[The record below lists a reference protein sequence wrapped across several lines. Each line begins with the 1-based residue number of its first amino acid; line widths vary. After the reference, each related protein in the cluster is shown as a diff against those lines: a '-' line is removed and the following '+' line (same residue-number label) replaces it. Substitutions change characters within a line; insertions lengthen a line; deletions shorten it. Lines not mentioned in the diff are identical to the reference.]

1 MRIRILVPIFLLLAI
16 GLMAQKPIPPKP
28 STLVNDYADMLTS
41 GEEQA
46 LERKLVAYD
55 DSTSIEIAVVVQESL
70 DGEAAFDY
78 SYRLA
83 EAWGVGS
90 GETNNGILL
99 YIAFQDRQIFVQ
111 TGYGAE
117 GFLPDALAKRIIEN
131 IIKPNFRNGEY
142 YLGIDRATD
151 AFMQLGSGEY
161 TPEEYQSS
169 EEGLPAY
176 VIILILLIIV
186 IVIFSLLGGSDDWG
200 DGGGYH
206 GGGRYDYDDF
216 GRRGRRRRSGGGW
229 VVIPG
234 GGGWSG
240 GGGGGG
246 WSGGGGGFGGFGGGG
261 FGGGGAGGS
270 W

>member
-1 MRIRILVPIFLLLAI
+1 MRLFWTTALIFLLSFSF
-16 GLMAQKPIPPKP
+16 GLAQKNIPPKP
-28 STLVNDYADMLTS
+28 NTLVNDYIGLLQNN
-41 GEEQA
+41 ERQA

-55 DSTSIEIAVVVQESL
+55 DSTSIQIAVVIDNSL
-70 DGEAAFDY
+70 EGEAAFDY

-83 EAWGVGS
+83 EAWGIGS

-99 YIAFQDRQIFVQ
+99 YIAYQDRELFIQ

-131 IIKPNFRNGEY
+131 IIKPNFRNGAY
-142 YLGIDRATD
+142 YQGIDRATSTI
-151 AFMQLGSGEY
+151 MQLGSGEY
-161 TPEEYQSS
+161 RADELPG
-169 EEGLPAY
+169 EGGIPAY
-176 VIILILLIIV
+176 VIIIGLFLLV
-186 IVIFSLLGGSDDWG
+186 IVVFSLLGNSDDWG
-200 DGGGYH
+200 DGGGYY
-206 GGGRYDYDDF
+206 GGGRYDYDDY
-216 GRRGRRRRSGGGW
+216 GRGRRHRRGGGW
-229 VVIPG
+229 IVIPG

-246 WSGGGGGFGGFGGGG
+246 FGGGGFGGFGGGG